1 MLSTTIVQ
9 RTSPSSSTTGTAL
22 DEGTR
27 VAHSVAAQYSSVAS
41 SSARASHSHLPA
53 PLLLPRSAT
62 RLLGRAFRSPFLP
75 PSHGTR
81 PVPRPTV
88 LQRRERDIATPSSV
102 LRIRSSLR
110 ARRGAIC
117 GVMRWRDVLETRPRV
132 RRDGLPRE
140 QADIARQAVVVA
152 GARKGD
158 RSCSMR
164 RGRCLQVKVR
174 RWRRFDVE
182 RICRPPNE
190 SRARPTHRACIIRG
204 HPSRR
209 VSRASPGRIHRR
221 LPAQPRM

>member
-1 MLSTTIVQ
+1 MEDASGAVRSVVNDEPKDKTPDAILYCSTRRAHARGPRYHGYTGSSDSAQLQ
-9 RTSPSSSTTGTAL
+9 RTYPSSSPWMR
-22 DEGTR
+22 ERESPIRSQRSTR
-27 VAHSVAAQYSSVAS
+27 AWLRPR
-41 SSARASHSHLPA
+41 RAPPTPTSPA

-140 QADIARQAVVVA
+140 QADIARQGVVVA

-164 RGRCLQVKVR
+164 RGRCLQVKVWC
-174 RWRRFDVE
+174 WRRLE
-182 RICRPPNE
+182 R
-190 SRARPTHRACIIRG
+190 RADL
-204 HPSRR
+204 
-209 VSRASPGRIHRR
+209 SP
-221 LPAQPRM
+221 A